1 LTYHQANYAFPIAA
15 SFGEMVAVISADGKL
30 MQLDDR
36 FIPLV
41 EMPTRPQVEREA
53 AQKRVIGRAF
63 TYTDIAGREQR
74 TQIGGADEVAVK
86 RAVILP
92 IEKSDAI
99 EVHLAW
105 EIVAGKSLSWTV
117 YIDAI
122 NGEELKVIQNFQ
134 T

>member
-1 LTYHQANYAFPIAA
+1 LTYRQASYPFPVAGN
-15 SFGEMVAVISADGKL
+15 FGEMVAVLSADGRL
-30 MQLDDR
+30 VQLDDR

-41 EMPTRPQVEREA
+41 ELPLRPAIERDDA
-53 AQKRVIGRAF
+53 AKRVVGRTF

-74 TQIGGADEVAVK
+74 AQISSRDEVTVK
-86 RAVILP
+86 QLVVLP
-92 IEKSDAI
+92 VEKGDAI

-122 NGEELKVIQNFQ
+122 GGEDLRVVQNFQ